1 MKIPKTVI
9 KNNRKYTFVQA
20 CSNNMFL
27 YKNEKTKAK
36 ETFSKYDLGL
46 LDNKELDKK
55 LKIANKVDF
64 RIKVYDKLMETET
77 KYNTIHEAAENLG
90 ITKNNLYDKI
100 VQKKWINNRWFA
112 EKEEVIISFAD

>member
-9 KNNRKYTFVQA
+9 KGNKKYNFVQA
-20 CSNNMFL
+20 CSKDMFL
-27 YKNEKTKAK
+27 YENEKTKAK

-64 RIKVYDKLMETET
+64 RIKVYDRLLEE
-77 KYNTIHEAAENLG
+77 
-90 ITKNNLYDKI
+90 
-100 VQKKWINNRWFA
+100 
-112 EKEEVIISFAD
+112 EKTMIAN